1 MQVITAQLD
10 VYKLHRFQGL
20 TFPFILISIWNCEL
34 SSRLG
39 TGPLD
44 KKNPEIVKGMPDWAL
59 ESCYRSD
66 RTRKGR
72 AASPE
77 SRDEVLDPELT
88 ELSLSSIPS
97 QIRILSEI
105 YLPISWNLSRR
116 DGSKFFPRERLND
129 GFCDCSDGTD
139 EPGTSSCPESKF
151 YCRNVGSTPILL
163 FSSRVNDHICD
174 CCDGTDENDG
184 KVICPY
190 TCINNGAIQIEIL
203 QDKVQQT
210 ELVNLDILD
219 DRQQVNKD
227 DIVHKF
233 EGLKVMVLLEV
244 MLLGCIIFFRICYR
258 QIRYR
263 RTHQ

>member
-1 MQVITAQLD
+1 MKSSIQNSLSLVCLLFLLKSAFSRRSTSPFLGISPED
-10 VYKLHRFQGL
+10 EVYF
-20 TFPFILISIWNCEL
+20 
-34 SSRLG
+34 SS
-39 TGPLD
+39 
-44 KKNPEIVKGMPDWAL
+44 PEIR
-59 ESCYRSD
+59 C
-66 RTRKGR
+66 
-72 AASPE
+72 
-77 SRDEVLDPELT
+77 
-88 ELSLSSIPS
+88 
-97 QIRILSEI
+97 
-105 YLPISWNLSRR
+105 R

-190 TCINNGAIQIEIL
+190 TCINNGAIQIEIS

-263 RTHQ
+263 RSHQ